1 LNAYETDEEKVEA
14 LKKWWKDNGLS
25 VVAGVGIGLA
35 AVFGWRGWV
44 GYQDSVGQQASAAFE
59 QLLAAAEGDNTESAL
74 KQAELLAKDY
84 GSTAYAAFAA
94 LVRARVEVESGNAAA
109 ARASLEDAIAK
120 APEPALARIAAL
132 RLARILI
139 DEGNLA
145 EARALI
151 DKHDDGGS
159 FAGDFAALRG
169 DIAVA
174 EGRTQ
179 DARQAYE
186 QALAAGAAAPDLLK
200 LKLEN
205 LPPAG

>member
-1 LNAYETDEEKVEA
+1 MNTYETDEEKVEA

-44 GYQDSVGQQASAAFE
+44 GYQDSVAQQASGAFE
-59 QLLAAAEGDNTESAL
+59 QLLAAAEGGNTESAL
-74 KQAELLAKDY
+74 KQAELLAKEY

-94 LVRARVEVESGNAAA
+94 LVRARLEVESGNAAA

-120 APEPALARIAAL
+120 APQPALARIAAL

-139 DEGNLA
+139 DEGDLA
-145 EARALI
+145 EAKAVV

-169 DIAVA
+169 DIAVT
-174 EGRTQ
+174 EGRTKE
-179 DARQAYE
+179 ARQAYE
-186 QALAAGAAAPDLLK
+186 QALAAGAAAPDLLR

>member
-35 AVFGWRGWV
+35 AVFGWRGWI
-44 GYQDSVGQQASAAFE
+44 GYQDSVAQQASAAFE
-59 QLLAAAEGDNTESAL
+59 QLLAAAEGGNTEVAL
-74 KQAELLAKDY
+74 KQAEVLAKDY
-84 GSTAYAAFAA
+84 GSTSYAAFAA
-94 LVRARVEVESGNAAA
+94 LMRARIELESGNTAAA
-109 ARASLEDAIAK
+109 QAALQDAIAK
-120 APEPALARIAAL
+120 APEPGLARIAAL

-139 DEGNLA
+139 DEGDLPGA
-145 EARALI
+145 KAVM
-151 DKHDDGGS
+151 DKHGDSGS

-169 DIAVA
+169 DIAAA

-179 DARQAYE
+179 DARQAYQE
-186 QALAAGAAAPDLLK
+186 ALAAGAAAPDLLR